1 MSVVPGRSAMF
12 MFSCICHLLLPRS
25 VHQKFYIPYST
36 LLSSQIRMIRRYIDA
51 SRSSLLVVDCAIA
64 LDVREAL
71 GVVVLTIYTLWSNSG
86 VLFKSRTHRA
96 NAHW

>member
-12 MFSCICHLLLPRS
+12 MFSCICHLLGPPKVL
-25 VHQKFYIPYST
+25 YSIQHSAVA
-36 LLSSQIRMIRRYIDA
+36 SSQIRMIRRYIDA